1 MAEWQPINTAD
12 TSKLFATNT
21 WVLVATD
28 DGRVTE
34 AYPLYTGPDEYIWVA
49 ARGNN
54 LRGNENSRS
63 VYLRDSPTHWMP
75 LPSHPQQKP
84 SDG

>member
-1 MAEWQPINTAD
+1 MSEWQLIETAD
-12 TSKLFATNT
+12 TSHLFATST

-34 AYPLYTGPDEYIWVA
+34 GYPLYTGPNEYIWIA

-63 VYLRDSPTHWMP
+63 TYLRDSPTHWMP
-75 LPSHPQQKP
+75 LPAHPTTG
-84 SDG
+84 SNDG